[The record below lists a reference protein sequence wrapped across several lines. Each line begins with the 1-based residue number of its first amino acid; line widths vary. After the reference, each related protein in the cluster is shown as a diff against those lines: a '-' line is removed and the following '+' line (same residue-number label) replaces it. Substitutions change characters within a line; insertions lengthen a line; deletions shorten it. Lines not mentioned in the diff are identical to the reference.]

1 MAAEKMVSFQPIS
14 TFALCPH
21 VHVENE
27 TGKDKSKEEV
37 GCQDVALVVIVQA
50 SC

>member
-14 TFALCPH
+14 TVALCPH
-21 VHVENE
+21 VHMENE

-37 GCQDVALVVIVQA
+37 GRQDVAFVVIVQA
-50 SC
+50 PC